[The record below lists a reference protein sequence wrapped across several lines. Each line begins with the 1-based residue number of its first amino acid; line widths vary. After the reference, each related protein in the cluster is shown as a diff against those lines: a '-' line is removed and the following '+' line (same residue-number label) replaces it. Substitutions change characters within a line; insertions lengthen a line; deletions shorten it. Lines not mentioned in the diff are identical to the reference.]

1 MNKTGDHIPFYQQI
15 KNLFIQEIESGKW
28 KQGDKLPSEREL
40 AAQYQISRMTARH
53 AISILEREGF
63 VERVVGS
70 GTFVTNRRIQLDF
83 VEFSSFSKTIL
94 SKGLRPSTNTV
105 YKRKEPANGFVAKML
120 GISEG
125 EEIWSL
131 KRVRFADEIP
141 VSIELSYIPYAY
153 CRGIEAHM
161 NGEDISLYQVLEE
174 RYGIKLVRA
183 DQTMRI
189 SLSDEA
195 ESKLL
200 RIGNDSPCIL
210 VEAQAFDKN
219 DKLIEF
225 SQAQTRGDIVRF
237 FSKLNVKNN

>member
-1 MNKTGDHIPFYQQI
+1 MNKAGDHIPFYQQI

-83 VEFSSFSKTIL
+83 VEFTSFSKNIL
-94 SKGLRPSTNTV
+94 SKGLRPSTNTI

-120 GISEG
+120 GIAEE
-125 EEIWSL
+125 EEIWSI
-131 KRVRFADEIP
+131 KRVRYADEIP

-153 CRGIEAHM
+153 CPGIEAHM
-161 NGEDISLYQVLEE
+161 NLEDISLYEVLEE
-174 RYGIKLVRA
+174 HYGIKLVRA

-200 RIGNDSPCIL
+200 RVGNDSPCIL

-225 SQAQTRGDIVRF
+225 SQALTRGDIVRF